1 MNKHSSGALRALLS
15 YITARLGDALRESL
29 VKYQESLIFR
39 TPLGLLLWWIMLYP
53 PQQQID

>member
-29 VKYQESLIFR
+29 VTVCFPIVAMFNRSNPALTYQIR
-39 TPLGLLLWWIMLYP
+39 
-53 PQQQID
+53 